1 MSETVSSK
9 SVSSKVKRSGKSS
22 APWFARVPATVALDL
37 ALSSDAVRVYTL
49 ISLDVYEG
57 RVARVGMRQ
66 MGKILGVSA
75 ATVMRRVRE
84 LLDAGHL
91 RMRTESGRR
100 AFYEVTS
107 PVFGQKQGKRTVV
120 VSSPR
125 GDRRYVSVDIEEV
138 A

>member
-1 MSETVSSK
+1 MSETVSGK
-9 SVSSKVKRSGKSS
+9 SVSSRVKRSDVRS
-22 APWFARVPATVALDL
+22 ALWWARVPASVALDP
-37 ALSSDAVRVYTL
+37 AISSDAVRVYTL

-66 MGKILGVSA
+66 MGKILDVSA
-75 ATVMRRVRE
+75 ATIMRRVKE
-84 LLDAGHL
+84 LLAAGHI
-91 RMRTESGRR
+91 RMRTEAGRR

-107 PVFGQKQGKRTVV
+107 PVFGQKQGRETVV

-125 GDRRYVSVDIEEV
+125 GGRRFASIDREEV